1 MRGNIMKIKKYTA
14 TLFALMLSFL
24 LSACTQAL
32 SPETNSSQPD
42 AAGSGQTEST
52 QTEVPVSESSEAETI
67 YPVTLTDQLGRTV
80 TIEKEPESIV
90 SGYYISTGILLAL
103 DCKDRLTGIE
113 AKPDSRPIYQLSA
126 PSVLELPNVGTAKQ
140 FDLEGCAAINPDLI
154 ILPAKLKDSI
164 PALEEL
170 GFTVLAVKP
179 ENQTLLNDAVSLIGA
194 AVNRTERADAFIEYT
209 ASKLTVL
216 SEALANTDAPTVY
229 LAGNSSLLSTAGEAM
244 YQNTLIENAGG
255 TNAAK
260 ELADAYW
267 AEISYEQ
274 LLAWNPAYI
283 ILAADAS
290 YTVES
295 VLNDPNLAECSA
307 VKTGQIYQFP
317 NTIEAWDSPVPGS
330 ILGSLWLSSILHPEQ
345 YPVSQYETA
354 VTEFYET
361 FYGFTPN

>member
-1 MRGNIMKIKKYTA
+1 MKMKKYTVP
-14 TLFALMLSFL
+14 LFALMLSLFL
-24 LSACTQAL
+24 GACAASSGTASLQPDVEAG
-32 SPETNSSQPD
+32 SEEREAAQQEASVSDSSDPET
-42 AAGSGQTEST
+42 
-52 QTEVPVSESSEAETI
+52 V

-103 DCKDRLTGIE
+103 DCEDKLTGIE
-113 AKPDSRPIYQLSA
+113 AKADSRPIYHLSA
-126 PSVLELPNVGTAKQ
+126 PSVLKLPNVGTAKQ

-154 ILPAKLKDSI
+154 ILPAKLKDTI

-179 ENQTLLNDAVSLIGA
+179 EDQTLLNDAVSLIGT
-194 AVNRTERADAFIEYT
+194 AVNRTERANTLLAYT
-209 ASKLTVL
+209 ASNLTLL
-216 SEALANTDAPTVY
+216 SEALADTETPTVY

-244 YQNTLIENAGG
+244 YQNALIENAGG
-255 TNAAK
+255 TNVAS

-267 AEISYEQ
+267 SEISYEQ
-274 LLAWNPAYI
+274 LLAWDPAYI

-290 YTVES
+290 YSVES
-295 VLNDPNLAECSA
+295 VLNDPNLAECNA
-307 VKTGQIYQFP
+307 IKTGQVYQFP

-330 ILGSLWLSSILHPEQ
+330 ILGSLWLSSVLHPEQ
-345 YPVSQYETA
+345 YPASQYEAA
-354 VTEFYET
+354 VSEFYET